1 MAKQYTGIDGALYV
15 DDVKVARVSDWSF
28 SANADVLETTS
39 LGDFARNYVYG
50 VQSFTG
56 SATIFYYENASN
68 LIEGSGLLSDVLR
81 TSQTPTEP
89 THVIELRFSGGST
102 TRAVKFKCALNTV
115 DIAATTGEIIQASIS
130 FTVCGAL
137 TAATLS

>member
-15 DDVKVARVSDWSF
+15 DDVRVARVSEWSF
-28 SANADVLETTS
+28 LANADVLETTS
-39 LGDFARNYVYG
+39 LGDFARDYIYG

-68 LIEGSGLLSDVLR
+68 LIEGRTLITDVVR
-81 TSQTPTEP
+81 TTQTPTEP
-89 THVIELRFSGGST
+89 THVLELRFSGGST
-102 TRAVKFKCALNTV
+102 NRAVKFKCVLNTV
-115 DIAATTGEIIQASIS
+115 EITATTGEIIQASIS

-137 TAATLS
+137 TTANLG

>member
-15 DDVKVARVSDWSF
+15 DDVKVARVSTWSF

-50 VQSFTG
+50 IQSFTG
-56 SATIFYYENASN
+56 NATIFYYENASN
-68 LIEGSGLLSDVLR
+68 LIDGSGLLTDVVR
-81 TSQTPTEP
+81 TTQTPTEP
-89 THVIELRFSGGST
+89 THVLELRFSGGST
-102 TRAVKFKCALNTV
+102 TRSVKFKCVLNTV
-115 DIAATTGEIIQASIS
+115 EISASTGEIIQANVT

-137 TAATLS
+137 VAANLG

>member
-15 DDVKVARVSDWSF
+15 DDVRVARVSEWSF

-39 LGDFARNYVYG
+39 LGDFARDYVYG

-56 SATIFYYENASN
+56 SATIFYYENTSN
-68 LIEGSGLLSDVLR
+68 LIEGRTLITDVVR
-81 TSQTPTEP
+81 TTQTPTEP
-89 THVIELRFSGGST
+89 THVLELRFSGGST
-102 TRAVKFKCALNTV
+102 NRAVKFKCALNTV
-115 DIAATTGEIIQASIS
+115 EITATTGEIIQASIS

-137 TAATLS
+137 TTANLG